1 MNEVSMK
8 VNQANLVKGLKYS
21 FTNKTTV
28 LGELMQN
35 ARRAGANQVVFNFDP
50 VTRSLRISDDGCGIE
65 SLEALLTIAE
75 SGWDTH
81 IVAEEHPFGIGFLS
95 ALFACKKITVS
106 SKSGYLS
113 VRTADVLSFKPVTV
127 EQITC
132 WNGVTEILLQEVD
145 ITEDGIKSA
154 LEKLA
159 SGFSIPVIF
168 NNKVLDRGC
177 SINSGLQFISTEI
190 GGIYLSGLDTPYSG
204 SHIAFK
210 VFLQGLP
217 IYSSHDYLYGYDYHV
232 IHLDS
237 SSFYARLPDREKLIN
252 EDDVIVRIKDVLV
265 KEIEKSLIS
274 MRNTLPPE
282 EFVKYFYIMRDYG
295 LLRLLNDVP
304 VAPVQ
309 ALGEIIEPPHCETD
323 YFGSFIEDIK
333 EPLSRCEIEEIGV
346 VQFDE
351 YIHDDGSELHLFAM
365 SRGNLIFR
373 DCLDKDHWLN
383 SMIQKINQDEVLVE
397 MPNESRSSYFEG
409 YYTYFE
415 VWFCDSFKINVGN
428 DTVEIRDQAL
438 FTGND
443 GSCTAIIPKGYYSTD
458 ILKQVSTYTDE
469 YDVFQESAWETDV
482 NDFEAFLAANT
493 TNDPVV
499 AIKRLL
505 PNFKGCPLLYGES
518 FILTLNKQ
526 GIVESVTASAA

>member
-1 MNEVSMK
+1 M
-8 VNQANLVKGLKYS
+8 
-21 FTNKTTV
+21 
-28 LGELMQN
+28 
-35 ARRAGANQVVFNFDP
+35 
-50 VTRSLRISDDGCGIE
+50 
-65 SLEALLTIAE
+65 
-75 SGWDTH
+75 
-81 IVAEEHPFGIGFLS
+81 
-95 ALFACKKITVS
+95 
-106 SKSGYLS
+106 
-113 VRTADVLSFKPVTV
+113 
-127 EQITC
+127 
-132 WNGVTEILLQEVD
+132 
-145 ITEDGIKSA
+145 
-154 LEKLA
+154 
-159 SGFSIPVIF
+159 
-168 NNKVLDRGC
+168 LDRC
-177 SINSGLQFISTEI
+177 SSINSGLQFISTEI
-190 GGIYLSGLDTPYSG
+190 GGIYLSGLDAPYSG

-309 ALGEIIEPPHCETD
+309 ALGEIVEPPHSGAD

-333 EPLSRCEIEEIGV
+333 EPLSRSEIEEIGV
-346 VQFDE
+346 VEIDE
-351 YIHDDGSELHLFAM
+351 YISVDGSELHLFAM

-383 SMIQKINQDEVLVE
+383 SMVRKLNQNEVLVE
-397 MPNESRSSYFEG
+397 MMNESHSSYFEG
-409 YYTYFE
+409 CYVY
-415 VWFCDSFKINVGN
+415 VDVCFCDSFKIHVGN
-428 DTVEIRDQAL
+428 DTVETSDQAL

-443 GSCTAIIPKGYYSTD
+443 GPCTAIIPKGYYSTD

-469 YDVFQESAWETDV
+469 YDTFQESAWETDID
-482 NDFEAFLAANT
+482 DFEAFLAANT

-505 PNFKGCPLLYGES
+505 PNFKGCPLLCGES
-518 FILTLNKQ
+518 FVLTLNKQ
-526 GIVESVTASAA
+526 GIVESVTTSAV